1 MKYIKISYNKNMKKI
16 IVTTL
21 LVSVLTCGC
30 GLKGVS
36 QSKTALQNP
45 DQEEVVNENPIEQT
59 NQGVNSGVNLGVN
72 KEKDLASQKTEELK
86 NDLENLHPIDK
97 AKRDCVAKVYSTHD
111 MNECG
116 YKAMDSWFKEIDK
129 YLGLLKTVTSE
140 EEYSD
145 ILKAQEK
152 WKEYQEAEFVAISI
166 IINKQGTIY
175 QTITLGEKEFIVK
188 QRALALKNLYEYWI
202 E

>member
-1 MKYIKISYNKNMKKI
+1 MKKL

-30 GLKGVS
+30 SLKRVS
-36 QSKTALQNP
+36 QSKAALQNP
-45 DQEEVVNENPIEQT
+45 VQEEVVNENPIKQT
-59 NQGVNSGVNLGVN
+59 NQGVNRGVNSGVN
-72 KEKDLASQKTEELK
+72 KEKDLENNTSQKTEEP
-86 NDLENLHPIDK
+86 DIENLHPIDK
-97 AKRDCVAKVYSTHD
+97 AEKDCIAKVFSTYD
-111 MNECG
+111 ISQCS

-129 YLGLLKTVTSE
+129 YLGLLKIVTPE

-152 WKEYQEAEFVAISI
+152 WKEYQEAEFVAINI

-175 QTITLGEKEFIVK
+175 QTIALGEKESIVK
-188 QRALALKNLYEYWI
+188 QRALALKNLYEYRI

>member
-1 MKYIKISYNKNMKKI
+1 MKYIKISYNKKMKKI

-21 LVSVLTCGC
+21 SVSVLTCGC

-36 QSKTALQNP
+36 QSKTALQNS

-59 NQGVNSGVNLGVN
+59 NQGVN
-72 KEKDLASQKTEELK
+72 KEKDLASQ
-86 NDLENLHPIDK
+86 
-97 AKRDCVAKVYSTHD
+97 
-111 MNECG
+111 
-116 YKAMDSWFKEIDK
+116 
-129 YLGLLKTVTSE
+129 KTVTSE

>member
-1 MKYIKISYNKNMKKI
+1 MKKL

-30 GLKGVS
+30 SLKRVS
-36 QSKTALQNP
+36 QSKAALQNP
-45 DQEEVVNENPIEQT
+45 VQEEVVNENPIKQT
-59 NQGVNSGVNLGVN
+59 NQGVNRGVNSGVN
-72 KEKDLASQKTEELK
+72 KEKDLENNTSQKTEEP
-86 NDLENLHPIDK
+86 DIEILHPIDK
-97 AKRDCVAKVYSTHD
+97 AKKDCVSKVYSTHD

-129 YLGLLKTVTSE
+129 YLGLLKIVTPE

-152 WKEYQEAEFVAISI
+152 WKEYQEAEFAAISI

-175 QTITLGEKEFIVK
+175 QTIAIGEKESVVK
-188 QRALALKNLYEYWI
+188 QRALVLKNLYEYRI